1 LSRYEKEQSIVGHL
15 RMAPYKPTSG
25 GKPLK
30 KKRRSGASTRVA
42 AAWRMAATSLRKSQR
57 LLSPH
62 LAKIGAEVAVF
73 ATARKLA
80 TLIYR
85 LLRWGQ
91 PYVDEGA
98 AAYERRYE
106 QNRLL
111 SLKSRA
117 HQLGYEL
124 VQTG

>member
-80 TLIYR
+80 TL
-85 LLRWGQ
+85 
-91 PYVDEGA
+91 V
-98 AAYERRYE
+98 
-106 QNRLL
+106 L
-111 SLKSRA
+111 SLAS
-117 HQLGYEL
+117 LG
-124 VQTG
+124 QTLCG